1 MSDNVISVF
10 GGAIGKQEPI
20 ADCVTCLEKYLEMA
34 RSGKIQ
40 GVAMVAMDSDN
51 VTEYAIAGH
60 VGGFSVIGALQVVQQ
75 HLIDFTL
82 EVE

>member
-1 MSDNVISVF
+1 
-10 GGAIGKQEPI
+10 
-20 ADCVTCLEKYLEMA
+20 MA

-40 GVAMVAMDSDN
+40 GIAMVAMDSDN

-60 VGGFSVIGALQVVQQ
+60 VGGFAVVGALQVVQQ
-75 HLIDFTL
+75 HLTDFIM